1 MDIKLNIIPGSKIRA
16 IIIFIIILAAK
27 LEAQNNLQYV
37 NERYG
42 FRVSYPSFLISAP
55 APANGDGI
63 RMYDKKG
70 FVLVAS
76 GINNV
81 SEITFQSELDS
92 QWEGI
97 GKITYGVRGD
107 NWFAISGFK
116 GDKIIY
122 IKSYIGSGAI
132 NHLYIE
138 YPKDQKDKY
147 DKIVEPISKSF
158 TPGDLTQNH

>member
-1 MDIKLNIIPGSKIRA
+1 MVINAFPKLSV

-27 LEAQNNLQYV
+27 TDAQNNLVYV
-37 NERYG
+37 NSWYG
-42 FRVSYPSFLISAP
+42 FQVSYPSFLISAHN
-55 APANGDGI
+55 PANADGT

-81 SEITFQSELDS
+81 TGESFQSELNT
-92 QWEGI
+92 QWGSI
-97 GKITYGVRGD
+97 GTINYGVRGS
-107 NWFAISGFK
+107 NWFTISGIK
-116 GDKIIY
+116 ENKIIY
-122 IKSYIGSGAI
+122 VKSYIGTGAI

-147 DKIVEPISKSF
+147 DKIVESVSKSF
-158 TPGDLTQNH
+158 MPGDLSKNH

>member
-1 MDIKLNIIPGSKIRA
+1 MIFSSSSKIGA
-16 IIIFIIILAAK
+16 IFIFLIILAVK
-27 LEAQNNLQYV
+27 LEAQNNSMYV
-37 NERYG
+37 NARYG
-42 FRVSYPSFLISAP
+42 FQVSYPAFLISAP
-55 APANGDGI
+55 NPANGDGI

-76 GINNV
+76 GINNE
-81 SEITFQSELDS
+81 SGETFQSELNT
-92 QWEGI
+92 QWESI

-122 IKSYIGSGAI
+122 IKSYIGTGSI

-138 YPKDQKDKY
+138 YPKDQRDRY
-147 DKIVEPISKSF
+147 DKIVETIEKSF
-158 TPGDLTQNH
+158 KPGDLTKNH